1 VHVEVES
8 LASHVGASRAA
19 TLEPRVRRAAE
30 AFDGERY
37 TEARRI
43 LRPIATEAPAAAT
56 VRELL
61 GLVHYRLGK
70 WKEAIAELEAFRE
83 LTGSTE
89 QHPVLADCYRALRR
103 WTQVDELWDEL
114 REASPSA
121 ELVAEGRIVTAG
133 ALADQGRLRDAIRL
147 LEKGW
152 RVPKRP
158 ATHHLRRAYALA
170 DLYERA
176 SDVPRA
182 RGLFAWIAQVAPD
195 FADVDQRLDHLG

>member
-1 VHVEVES
+1 MDIEVES
-8 LASHVGASRAA
+8 LAGHVGAARAA

-30 AFDGERY
+30 AFDAERY

-43 LRPIATEAPAAAT
+43 LRPIATEAPGAAS

-83 LTGSTE
+83 LTASTE

-103 WTQVDELWDEL
+103 WSHVEQLWAELG
-114 REASPSA
+114 EASPSA
-121 ELVAEGRIVTAG
+121 ELVTEGRIVAAG
-133 ALADQGRLRDAIRL
+133 ALADQGKLRDAIRL

-152 RVPKRP
+152 RAPKRP
-158 ATHHLRRAYALA
+158 GTHHLRRAYALA

-182 RGLFAWIAQVAPD
+182 RGLFGWVAQVAPD
-195 FADVDQRLDHLG
+195 FADVDERLDHLG